1 MAVPHGAQAMA
12 TTYRDQDFFDL
23 HHVRE
28 HAIDVREAVEQA
40 GASHPR
46 IVGSVARGDTTR
58 DNSVDFLVSS
68 KPSLS
73 LFTLVTLE
81 ARLSALLGMTASV
94 WTEEGYP
101 PAERARSMAEAVD
114 L

>member
-1 MAVPHGAQAMA
+1 MA
-12 TTYRDQDFFDL
+12 TAHPARDFFDL

-28 HAIDVREAVEQA
+28 HAADVRDAIEQA
-40 GASHPR
+40 GASQPR
-46 IVGSVARGDTTR
+46 IAGPVARGERTQ

-81 ARLSALLGMTASV
+81 ARLSALLGMNASV
-94 WTEEGYP
+94 WTEEGYRP
-101 PAERARSMAEAVD
+101 EERARYVAEAVG